1 MADNDENFN
10 NGKAK
15 TLDNDAFENVTT
27 IMLYFMEQAMK
38 TSGVYVKHCER
49 KSITVEDIKRALML
63 EMFLFKKRDKKI
75 EDLEKIKKEIFG
87 KESAGEEEEDIYE
100 DIIDEDEDEE
110 EEFTESDC
118 NCKTCACLNDIY
130 DKWETFV
137 PQTNIEKI
145 MKNHIDNIENSSLF

>member
-15 TLDNDAFENVTT
+15 TPDNDAFENVTT

-63 EMFLFKKRDKKI
+63 EMFLFKKRDKKV

-87 KESAGEEEEDIYE
+87 KESA
-100 DIIDEDEDEE
+100 DEE
-110 EEFTESDC
+110 EGDI
-118 NCKTCACLNDIY
+118 ND
-130 DKWETFV
+130 
-137 PQTNIEKI
+137 
-145 MKNHIDNIENSSLF
+145 